1 MKVYQVDA
9 TVNAKLQN
17 TINRSVVFY
26 YLHRNPNAYRAQIA
40 KELNIS
46 APAVSRAISRLISEG
61 YVVER
66 ERSATASGKKATKL
80 LVNPDIGIVIGID
93 LIKERIRVA
102 LSDFMGNIIQSFD
115 GSRIDEKVDVVKE
128 ICGNIDRILTDGKPT
143 RRMKSRLH
151 RLKAI
156 GVGIPAVFYSNSGEM
171 GLALYKNLENL
182 DLNLPLSKRYKV
194 PVFVENI
201 TRLSALAEKHYGIA
215 KEYRDIVFVEISNGI
230 GAGIILDGHIFRGS
244 IGSAGEIGFSR
255 VGAESLGFK
264 VENKGFLEKVA
275 SVEGIREAAL
285 RAIKQGRKTSIRD
298 IVDRNLDKISAAVVF
313 RAANEGDPLARQIIQ
328 TIVDHLGLVF
338 INMILILN
346 PELLVLGGEITTL
359 PGIERLILE
368 PIRQIVQQFVP
379 FKAPQIA
386 LSSLGDNAGV
396 IGASHLAI
404 ESLLM
409 QDFSYKIA
417 DLPTAP

>member
-1 MKVYQVDA
+1 MKAYQVD
-9 TVNAKLQN
+9 TTINAKLQN
-17 TINRSVVFY
+17 IINRSVVFY
-26 YLHRNPNAYRAQIA
+26 YLRRNPNAYRAQISKA
-40 KELNIS
+40 LNIS
-46 APAVSRAISRLISEG
+46 APAVSRVISRLIAEG
-61 YVVER
+61 YVIET
-66 ERSATASGKKATKL
+66 ERSVTASGKKATRL

-93 LIKERIRVA
+93 LIKERIRIA

-128 ICGNIDRILTDGKPT
+128 VCRDIDRILAVEKPAG
-143 RRMKSRLH
+143 RMKSRLR

-156 GVGIPAVFYSNSGEM
+156 SIGIPAVFYSNSGEM
-171 GLALYKNLENL
+171 GLALYKNLENV
-182 DLNLPLSKRYKV
+182 DLKLPLSKRYKV
-194 PVFVENI
+194 PVFVENV

-275 SVEGIREAAL
+275 SVQGMREAAL
-285 RAIKQGRKTSIRD
+285 QAIRQGRKTKIRD
-298 IVDRNLDKISAAVVF
+298 MVNRKREDVSAAAICN
-313 RAANEGDPLARQIIQ
+313 AANEGDPLARQIIQ
-328 TIVDHLGLVF
+328 SIVNYLSLVF
-338 INMILILN
+338 INMILVLN
-346 PELLVLGGEITTL
+346 PELLVIGGEITIL
-359 PGIERLILE
+359 PGIEKLILE
-368 PIRQIVQQFVP
+368 PIRRIVEQFVP

-386 LSSLGDNAGV
+386 LSSLGDDAGV

-404 ESLLM
+404 DSLLM
-409 QDFSYKIA
+409 KDFPYKIA
-417 DLPTAP
+417 DLSADN